1 MTEPTPQQPG
11 RVAGTPTRLR
21 WLRQARARLAAVGLV
36 VLAVW
41 EVAVL
46 VSARQSAPSP
56 EDWQAVAAAIPATLG
71 ADQLVVFA
79 PRWIDPVGRRWLGDR
94 MSIEQVA
101 RMDAARYREIWEVSM
116 RGASA
121 PEVAGAA
128 ALSEQSVG
136 PLRLRRVVR
145 NAPAVT
151 WSLADGAHLCEIDFE
166 PRLGLALDL
175 RQPFAQAL
183 REFRQV
189 PLGNELQVYA
199 GLADYQK
206 RSRNRS
212 KALIQVMVDGREVA
226 RGLAGNNDAWV
237 ALPTISTSSGA
248 HDVEI
253 VARVQDPRGTVDI
266 SVCVAAEART
276 RQP

>member
-1 MTEPTPQQPG
+1 MTG
-11 RVAGTPTRLR
+11 WRH
-21 WLRQARARLAAVGLV
+21 ARARMAAVGLV
-36 VLAVW
+36 ALAAW

-46 VSARQSAPSP
+46 VSARRSAPSR
-56 EDWQAVAAAIPATLG
+56 EDWQAVAAAIPAALG
-71 ADQLVVFA
+71 SDQLVVFA

-101 RMDAARYREIWEVSM
+101 RMDASRYREIWEVST

-121 PEVAGAA
+121 PEGAGAA
-128 ALSEQSVG
+128 AVSEQSFG
-136 PLRLRRVVR
+136 SLRLRRVVR

-166 PRLGLALDL
+166 PRLGLALEL

-189 PLGNELQVYA
+189 ALGNELQVYA

-206 RSRNRS
+206 RSRNRA

-226 RGLAGNNDAWV
+226 RALAGNDDGWV
-237 ALPTISTSSGA
+237 PLPAITTSNGA

-253 VARVQDPRGTVDI
+253 VARVQEPRGPVDM